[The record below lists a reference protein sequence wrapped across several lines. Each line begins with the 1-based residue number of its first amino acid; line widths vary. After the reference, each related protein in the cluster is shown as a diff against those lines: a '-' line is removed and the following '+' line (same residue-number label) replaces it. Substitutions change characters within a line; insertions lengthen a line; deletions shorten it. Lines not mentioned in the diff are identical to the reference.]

1 MIKGITRE
9 TFSHYGVNMMN
20 GLDSHPSYPNE
31 LSIVQEILKNLNYFS
46 NDLRILMISSEAICE
61 DLPKL

>member
-46 NDLRILMISSEAICE
+46 RSNL
-61 DLPKL
+61 